1 MSVLQGQWVT
11 DKSVWVK
18 DTTGHPRRI
27 SLQLVKFS
35 EPWKLLC
42 GHLLE
47 SAHPPRGREEVSLTR
62 NAMLLFYYSSAFHF
76 QSGHAFVTKTLLK
89 AQLWG
94 ALCIESSWSHPLSQ
108 RSPFSPEVTR
118 GHFSEG
124 RLNNF
129 KGYNKSKCSLHL
141 ISNGADANTY

>member
-1 MSVLQGQWVT
+1 MKLLGRSGASTFKETFKGMSVLQGQWVT

-18 DTTGHPRRI
+18 DATGHLRRI
-27 SLQLVKFS
+27 SLQLAKFS

-47 SAHPPRGREEVSLTR
+47 SAHPPRGREEINLTR
-62 NAMLLFYYSSAFHF
+62 NAMLRLYYSSAFHF

-94 ALCIESSWSHPLSQ
+94 ALCTEPSWSHPPSPALTLLS
-108 RSPFSPEVTR
+108 RSNKRPF
-118 GHFSEG
+118 F
-124 RLNNF
+124 
-129 KGYNKSKCSLHL
+129 
-141 ISNGADANTY
+141 

>member
-1 MSVLQGQWVT
+1 MENLCVVILGVLT
-11 DKSVWVK
+11 LPEEEE
-18 DTTGHPRRI
+18 T
-27 SLQLVKFS
+27 SLQ
-35 EPWKLLC
+35 
-42 GHLLE
+42 E
-47 SAHPPRGREEVSLTR
+47 SSAAP
-62 NAMLLFYYSSAFHF
+62 LLFFNFHF
-76 QSGHAFVTKTLLK
+76 QSGHAFVTKKLLK

-94 ALCIESSWSHPLSQ
+94 ALCAGAQLDSYPSWL
-108 RSPFSPEVTR
+108 SPFSPQVTR